1 MHIEDIKNLT
11 EEERTEVFAKL
22 NNKDLEL
29 LAQHA
34 SVELQD
40 RVLREGES
48 ISTTKRLRKES
59 KPSRAEQQGSHAP
72 EKAQNPQGGY
82 TSTERVHD
90 TRHIFFID
98 KENTTL

>member
-40 RVLREGES
+40 RALRE
-48 ISTTKRLRKES
+48 KEFDEAFALQTARE
-59 KPSRAEQQGSHAP
+59 RAAAW
-72 EKAQNPQGGY
+72 K
-82 TSTERVHD
+82 
-90 TRHIFFID
+90 
-98 KENTTL
+98 